1 MIDKSLILSKIKSHL
16 GFKKES
22 EFANFLGIKQNTLST
37 WHSRNTFDID
47 LISQKCDFLN
57 YDWLLTGRG
66 DMLKSAEGSNIA
78 GEPDRPE
85 YAGRP
90 QSELEYLKSQLE
102 LTKELLKEKSKYID
116 MFQPLIDQMLKE
128 LVEKNN
134 NKY

>member
-16 GFKKES
+16 GLKKEL

-66 DMLKSAEGSNIA
+66 EMLKNNVTEVNIA
-78 GEPDRPE
+78 DS
-85 YAGRP
+85 P
-90 QSELEYLKSQLE
+90 QSEIEYLKREIQ
-102 LTKELLKEKSKYID
+102 TIRELLKEKDRLIEKLE
-116 MFQPLIDQMLKE
+116 PLADQVLKE
-128 LVEKNN
+128 MLER
-134 NKY
+134 NKTK